1 MAAFTIKEIEN
12 LSGIKAHTIRIWEQR
27 YSFLCPKRT
36 DANIRYYSNEELKK
50 VLNVSLLNKHGYKI
64 SHINRMSA
72 KEMQEK
78 ILSLSQPQAQQERI
92 CNELIRHMV
101 DLDINAFEATL
112 NNYIHVRGL
121 EKTIINIIFSFL
133 QRVGILWAADHKTAH
148 EHLIS
153 NIIRQKLI
161 AGIESTASHLQV
173 NKTVLLF
180 LPEGE
185 HNELALLLMH
195 YLLKSR
201 GAKVL
206 YLGANVPIKDLEY
219 LVKNKKPDILYTH
232 LTSVTNNFSVE
243 KFMSKINP
251 RIYNTSFIISGKQIQ
266 HHKKR
271 CPPNIFLKRSM
282 PEVLEFVSKI
292 NM

>member
-180 LPEGE
+180 LP
-185 HNELALLLMH
+185 
-195 YLLKSR
+195 
-201 GAKVL
+201 
-206 YLGANVPIKDLEY
+206 
-219 LVKNKKPDILYTH
+219 
-232 LTSVTNNFSVE
+232 
-243 KFMSKINP
+243 
-251 RIYNTSFIISGKQIQ
+251 
-266 HHKKR
+266 
-271 CPPNIFLKRSM
+271 
-282 PEVLEFVSKI
+282 
-292 NM
+292 